1 MASSEHSNSERT
13 VEDSEPAQVGTK
25 LLENPF
31 KHSTSLLEIIPQGID
46 VEEESRLY
54 DELCDVR
61 LPALSHL
68 AHTADPGARAP

>member
-1 MASSEHSNSERT
+1 MASSEHSNPERS
-13 VEDSEPAQVGTK
+13 VEDSEPTQVGTK

-61 LPALSHL
+61 PPILSHL
-68 AHTADPGARAP
+68 AHIADPRARAP